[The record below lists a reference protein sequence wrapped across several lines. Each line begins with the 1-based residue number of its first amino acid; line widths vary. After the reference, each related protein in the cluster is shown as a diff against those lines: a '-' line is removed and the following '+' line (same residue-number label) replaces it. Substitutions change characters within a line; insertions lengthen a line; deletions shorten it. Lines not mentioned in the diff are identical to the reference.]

1 MLIMYYI
8 IFYIVEKLQEILLK
22 ISAIKCIVG

>member
-22 ISAIKCIVG
+22 ISMIKCIVG